1 MCLRYSL
8 RYQSCEHPGKVYS
21 FPCSFR
27 TQCGQEVS
35 DPRLLFFRR
44 GFPDFCPQC
53 LLTGGLFDSSLPNVN
68 AADGSAIN
76 GLSNSRRSTI
86 IYGIMEDVWERAKND
101 PTYTLEEDA
110 FITENAMGASG
121 SVVTTARKLLRLLN
135 CSFWHT
141 VIDRQES
148 PSRFQRLFL
157 IQLSQFI
164 ASSLM
169 KSLARQHYRREAAR
183 SNVSVSRNQNGTIEN
198 PVRTQCQHIFGE
210 HCLCAWIVEHESCP
224 FCRREL
230 LTLSETE
237 DPSAVGQEVARVNQP
252 IPIWMRRF
260 LRIDDADAEEGL
272 LKITGSDLLL
282 FFTRQL
288 AKERGIDLD
297 NVYPDGF
304 HIGDYDP
311 VFLSLL
317 NPGVYG

>member
-1 MCLRYSL
+1 
-8 RYQSCEHPGKVYS
+8 
-21 FPCSFR
+21 
-27 TQCGQEVS
+27 
-35 DPRLLFFRR
+35 
-44 GFPDFCPQC
+44 
-53 LLTGGLFDSSLPNVN
+53 
-68 AADGSAIN
+68 
-76 GLSNSRRSTI
+76 
-86 IYGIMEDVWERAKND
+86 MEDVWERAKND

-110 FITENAMGASG
+110 FITKNAMGASG

-183 SNVSVSRNQNGTIEN
+183 SVRTARMMALVTPVDLGSLAPAEDRNCIICTERLGQPKPDGTIEN
-198 PVRTQCQHIFGE
+198 PVRTQCQHIFCE

-237 DPSAVGQEVARVNQP
+237 DPSAAGQEVARANQP

-260 LRIDDADAEEGL
+260 LRIDDADAEEDL

-288 AKERGIDLD
+288 AKERGIDFD
-297 NVYPDGF
+297 NDYPDGF
-304 HIGDYDP
+304 HIGDLIP
-311 VFLSLL
+311 FFL
-317 NPGVYG
+317 VC